1 MKKLQTEVKE
11 KVEKQV
17 EVVQKFKNDN
27 KKLLILAALFIIG
40 FLIYG
45 TFNNDYHK
53 KEIKALEKEI
63 TAVQQKFDS
72 AVVEKEKFKDSS
84 LVYENLA
91 EKAGIEADIFRAK
104 AAKEKKDKE
113 AALAALHNLPK
124 DVIDTFFSKRY
135 AEVPKSDIGLELDKN
150 VGNAIVVELV
160 EKDHLV
166 GELKTSQDL
175 SNSLTTQVNTLQTSL
190 NFSKSA
196 LVSADS
202 AIAARSKQFE
212 LQQQVSDL
220 LKQDLKTAKKKAF
233 WNKIK
238 GTAAG
243 LVVGLTVGILAV
255 K

>member
-1 MKKLQTEVKE
+1 MKR
-11 KVEKQV
+11 VEKQI
-17 EVVQKFKNDN
+17 EVVKEFKNNN
-27 KKLLILAALFIIG
+27 KKLLIVAALLIAG

-45 TFNNDYHK
+45 TFNNEYHA
-53 KEIKALEKEI
+53 KEIKSLENEI
-63 TAVQQKFDS
+63 GVVQKKFEAAVE
-72 AVVEKEKFKDSS
+72 EKEKLKDSS

-91 EKAGIEADIFRAK
+91 EQAGLEADAFRTK
-104 AAKEKKDKE
+104 AEKEKKAKE
-113 AALAALHNLPK
+113 LALAELRNLPK
-124 DVIDTFFSKRY
+124 DVIDTFFVKRY
-135 AEVPKSDIGLELDKN
+135 ADVVKADIGLEIDKN
-150 VGNAIVVELV
+150 VGNAIVIELV

-166 GELKTSQDL
+166 GQLKTSESL
-175 SNSLTTQVNTLQTSL
+175 TNTLTTQVGTLQTSL
-190 NFSKSA
+190 AFSKSA

-238 GTAAG
+238 GTA
-243 LVVGLTVGILAV
+243 VGLGVGLAVGIIAV

>member
-1 MKKLQTEVKE
+1 MKNAK
-11 KVEKQV
+11 
-17 EVVQKFKNDN
+17 
-27 KKLLILAALFIIG
+27 LFIIAAVIIAG

-45 TFNNDYHK
+45 KFESSYHE
-53 KEIKALEKEI
+53 KEIKALETEI
-63 TAVQQKFDS
+63 GVVQKKFDA
-72 AVVEKEKFKDSS
+72 AVEEKERLKDSTE
-84 LVYENLA
+84 VYENLA
-91 EKAGIEADIFRAK
+91 EQEGLKADEFRAK

-124 DVIDTFFSKRY
+124 DVIDTFFVKRY
-135 AEVPKSDIGLELDKN
+135 AAVPKADIGLELDKN
-150 VGNAIVVELV
+150 VGNAVIIELV

-166 GELKTSQDL
+166 GQLKTSENLTNTL
-175 SNSLTTQVNTLQTSL
+175 SNQVSTLQTSL
-190 NFSKSA
+190 SFSKSA

-238 GTAAG
+238 GTTVG
-243 LVVGLTVGILAV
+243 LVVGLTVGIIAV